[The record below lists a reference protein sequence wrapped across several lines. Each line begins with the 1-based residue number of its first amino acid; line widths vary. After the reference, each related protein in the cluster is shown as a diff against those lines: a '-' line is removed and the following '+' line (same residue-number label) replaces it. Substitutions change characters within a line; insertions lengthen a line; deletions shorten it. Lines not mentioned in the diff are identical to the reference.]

1 MQNKCRTVDI
11 GGLSLSK
18 VLWPPGSHISSPPLA
33 PVGWTQMAKWQGLWK
48 KIVCVCVRKLCLCWP
63 ETGRT
68 YGKCHWWFGRCIRLW
83 RGSPSQNCQLQLVA
97 GWALLSEVH
106 AIIIND
112 LAPTSSML
120 YDVACTSCSP
130 VAGSQMPFFVTYFA
144 VKGLPG
150 LRNTWW
156 GTLGKKLRWRTGD
169 DGSVTA
175 KFFGISMFEK
185 ILRCCCWTKIRRI
198 KIKRG
203 WMKYVWT
210 NIYIYKI
217 ELIEPYN
224 QNWLE
229 PFRYVQFWS
238 KSW

>member
-1 MQNKCRTVDI
+1 MPQGTIIYYAYELPKGSEGIQRDPKGRTMQNKCRTVDI

-33 PVGWTQMAKWQGLWK
+33 PVGWTQMARWQGLWK
-48 KIVCVCVRKLCLCWP
+48 KIVCVCVCGSCVYAGRKQEGPTVNVIGDLAGVSDCEGEVP
-63 ETGRT
+63 R
-68 YGKCHWWFGRCIRLW
+68 KIVNFSLW
-83 RGSPSQNCQLQLVA
+83 RDGRSYQRKQTDLKI
-97 GWALLSEVH
+97 H

-156 GTLGKKLRWRTGD
+156 GTLGKKLRWRTAD
-169 DGSVTA
+169 DVR
-175 KFFGISMFEK
+175 KK

-203 WMKYVWT
+203 WMKYVWNT
-210 NIYIYKI
+210 YIYI
-217 ELIEPYN
+217 
-224 QNWLE
+224 
-229 PFRYVQFWS
+229 
-238 KSW
+238 

>member
-1 MQNKCRTVDI
+1 M
-11 GGLSLSK
+11 
-18 VLWPPGSHISSPPLA
+18 
-33 PVGWTQMAKWQGLWK
+33 
-48 KIVCVCVRKLCLCWP
+48 RKLCLCWP